1 MVPLLGLRLPPQLGS
16 DPRLG
21 YPFAS
26 VRQDTHGRGSRRSI
40 PVREHRWRPG
50 KSLRIASPSKRS
62 CLSLAFQV
70 CKAQSK
76 STIRLLH
83 PLTCPGT
90 SIARSNGQSQC
101 HAPTR
106 QWSSQSPLPRRWSS
120 PSPLP
125 RRCPVQTHGGSGQE
139 DGWQSIKAKRFKKLK
154 VSKWKNS
161 KLRHEK

>member
-40 PVREHRWRPG
+40 HVREHRGRPG
-50 KSLRIASPSKRS
+50 NSLS
-62 CLSLAFQV
+62 AFHS

-101 HAPTR
+101 HASTR

-125 RRCPVQTHGGSGQE
+125 RRCPVQTHGGGGGVRAG
-139 DGWQSIKAKRFKKLK
+139 GWMAKYK
-154 VSKWKNS
+154 S
-161 KLRHEK
+161 